1 MKIRI
6 YGYAKEGN
14 RITATTKE
22 RVLITRKDKGKKSHK
37 RIKQHYHKNINHYY
51 VKLKDG
57 HLRRWTQKNPIK
69 VLDIRDKGMILEG
82 TGKELCNQIAA
93 LKEEWIWINWEVKS

>member
-6 YGYAKEGN
+6 YGLAKEGN

-22 RVLITRKDKGKKSHK
+22 RVLIKCKDGH
-37 RIKQHYHKNINHYY
+37 KQHYHKWVSHYY

-57 HLRRWTQKNPIK
+57 RLRRWTQKNPIK
-69 VLDIRDKGMILEG
+69 TLDIRDKGMILEG
-82 TGKELCNQIAA
+82 TGKELQQMIKD
-93 LKEEWIWINWEVKS
+93 LKEAWIWLQWTLKS

>member
-22 RVLITRKDKGKKSHK
+22 RMLITRKDG
-37 RIKQHYHKNINHYY
+37 IKQHYHKNINHYY
-51 VKLKDG
+51 IKLKDG
-57 HLRRWTQKNPIK
+57 RLRRWTQKNPIK
-69 VLDIRDKGMILEG
+69 TLDIRDKGMILEG
-82 TGKELCNQIAA
+82 TGKELQQMIKD
-93 LKEEWIWINWEVKS
+93 LKEAWIWLQWTLKS

>member
-22 RVLITRKDKGKKSHK
+22 RTLIKRKDG
-37 RIKQHYHKNINHYY
+37 IKQHYHKNINHYY
-51 VKLKDG
+51 VKMKDG
-57 HLRRWTQKNPIK
+57 RLRRWSQKNPIK
-69 VLDIRDKGMILEG
+69 TLDIRDKGIILTG
-82 TGKELCNQIAA
+82 TGKELHDQIAA
-93 LKEEWIWINWEVKS
+93 LKEEWIWIKWEMKS